1 MKTFLRTRRLALGSM
16 GIGAFVALGLSTWA
30 SQSLAQDYPNK
41 TVRFITA
48 SAGSPQDV
56 VGRIFGQKVAESWG
70 QGVYIES
77 KPGAGALISMQSAA
91 KSAPDGYTVLISS
104 AAFTVTPYLYKNIGF
119 DLDKDLVPLGLL
131 ATTPNIIV
139 TSPASGLKSIKDVVE
154 KARAG
159 RKIQYGSP
167 GFGTTPQLSAEYLF
181 KILAS
186 QPLMHVPYK
195 GIPPVVAAAMG
206 GEVDVASMSLPPA
219 VQLIKSGKLI
229 GLAVTS
235 AKRNASVPD
244 VPTIAE
250 TGYPGFEDDSW
261 VGAWVPAGTPPGVLK
276 KLRDELDKA
285 AHANDVK
292 ELLRNVGFE
301 ASPLFGEPFTQ
312 MVKKELNKWEKVV
325 RETDAKV
332 E

>member
-1 MKTFLRTRRLALGSM
+1 
-16 GIGAFVALGLSTWA
+16 
-30 SQSLAQDYPNK
+30 
-41 TVRFITA
+41 
-48 SAGSPQDV
+48 
-56 VGRIFGQKVAESWG
+56 
-70 QGVYIES
+70 
-77 KPGAGALISMQSAA
+77 
-91 KSAPDGYTVLISS
+91 
-104 AAFTVTPYLYKNIGF
+104 LYKNLGF
-119 DLDKDLVPLGLL
+119 DIDKDLVPLGLL

-154 KARAG
+154 KARSG

-206 GEVDVASMSLPPA
+206 GEVDIASMSLPPA
-219 VQLIKSGKLI
+219 VQLIKSGKLV

-261 VGAWVPAGTPPGVLK
+261 VGAWVPAGTPAPVLK
-276 KLRDELDKA
+276 RLRDELDKA

-301 ASPLFGEPFTQ
+301 ASPLFGEPFQ
-312 MVKKELNKWEKVV
+312 NMVKKELNKWEKVV

>member
-1 MKTFLRTRRLALGSM
+1 MSPLSRAFHLSLKPQVLWAALSLVLSVLAP
-16 GIGAFVALGLSTWA
+16 A
-30 SQSLAQDYPNK
+30 SHAQDYPNK

-70 QGVYIES
+70 QAVYIES

-91 KSAPDGYTVLISS
+91 KSPADGYTVLISS

-119 DLDKDLVPLGLL
+119 DIDKDLVPLGLL

-139 TSPASGLKSIKDVVE
+139 TSPASGLKSIKEVVE
-154 KARAG
+154 KAKSG

-181 KILAS
+181 KVLAS

-195 GIPPVVAAAMG
+195 GIPPVVAASIA
-206 GEVDVASMSLPPA
+206 GEVDIASMSLPPA

-235 AKRNASVPD
+235 AKRNSSVPD

-250 TGYPGFEDDSW
+250 TGYTGFEDDSW
-261 VGAWVPAGTPPGVLK
+261 VGAWVPAGTPLAVQK

-285 AHANDVK
+285 AHANEVK
-292 ELLRNVGFE
+292 ELLKNVGFE
-301 ASPLFGEPFTQ
+301 ASPLFGEPFVQ
-312 MVKKELNKWEKVV
+312 MVKRELNKWEKVV
-325 RETDAKV
+325 RETDTKV

>member
-1 MKTFLRTRRLALGSM
+1 MMKHKSIHKTFLRILTSLLLCWHSCT
-16 GIGAFVALGLSTWA
+16 L
-30 SQSLAQDYPNK
+30 LAQDYPNK

-56 VGRIFGQKVAESWG
+56 VGRIFGQKVSESWG
-70 QGVYIES
+70 QAVFIES

-91 KSAPDGYTVLISS
+91 KSAADGYTVLISS

-119 DLDKDLVPLGLL
+119 DIERDLMPLGLL

-139 TSPASGLKSIKDVVE
+139 THPSSGLKSIKDAVE
-154 KARAG
+154 KARGG
-159 RKIQYGSP
+159 RKLQYGSP

-181 KILAS
+181 KILAN
-186 QPLMHVPYK
+186 QPLLHVPYK
-195 GIPPVVAAAMG
+195 GIPPVVAAAMS
-206 GEVDVASMSLPPA
+206 GEVDIASMSLPPA

-235 AKRNASVPD
+235 GKRNAAVPD

-250 TGYPGFEDDSW
+250 TGFSGFEDDSW
-261 VGAWVPAGTPPGVLK
+261 VGAWVPSGTPTSVVRRLK
-276 KLRDELDKA
+276 EELEKA
-285 AHANDVK
+285 SQSNEVK
-292 ELLRNVGFE
+292 ELLKNAGFE
-301 ASPLFGEPFTQ
+301 SSPLFGEPFSQ
-312 MVKKELNKWEKVV
+312 MVKKELSKWEKVV

>member
-1 MKTFLRTRRLALGSM
+1 MKNDLKRCTKLKTILSGMACAAACLWGLA
-16 GIGAFVALGLSTWA
+16 A
-30 SQSLAQDYPNK
+30 QAQDYPNK

-70 QGVYIES
+70 QAVFIES

-104 AAFTVTPYLYKNIGF
+104 AAFTVTPYLYKNMGF
-119 DLDKDLVPLGLL
+119 DIERDLVPLGLL

-139 TSPASGLKSIKDVVE
+139 TSPNSGLKSIKDVVE

-159 RKIQYGSP
+159 GKIQYGSP

-181 KILAS
+181 KVLAS
-186 QPLMHVPYK
+186 QPVLHVPYK
-195 GIPPVVAAAMG
+195 GIPPVVAAAMS
-206 GEVDVASMSLPPA
+206 GEVDIASMSLPPA
-219 VQLIKSGKLI
+219 VQLIKSGKLV

-235 AKRNASVPD
+235 GKRNASVPD

-250 TGYPGFEDDSW
+250 TGYAGFEDDSW
-261 VGAWVPAGTPPGVLK
+261 VGAWVPAGTPSSVIRKLK
-276 KLRDELDKA
+276 DELEKA

-292 ELLRNVGFE
+292 NLLRNVGFE
-301 ASPLFGEPFTQ
+301 ASPMFGDPFSQ
-312 MVKKELNKWEKVV
+312 MVKKELSKWDKVV
-325 RETDAKV
+325 RETDTKV

>member
-1 MKTFLRTRRLALGSM
+1 MKNDSKQ
-16 GIGAFVALGLSTWA
+16 GANFKTILSWMVCAGACLLGLA
-30 SQSLAQDYPNK
+30 VQAQDYPNK

-56 VGRIFGQKVAESWG
+56 VGRIFGQKVAENWG
-70 QGVYIES
+70 QAVFIES

-91 KSAPDGYTVLISS
+91 KSSPDGYTVLISS

-119 DLDKDLVPLGLL
+119 DIERDLIPLGLL

-139 TSPASGLKSIKDVVE
+139 TSPSSGLKSIKDVVD

-159 RKIQYGSP
+159 GKIQYGSP

-181 KILAS
+181 KVLAS
-186 QPLMHVPYK
+186 QPILHVPYK
-195 GIPPVVAAAMG
+195 GIPPVVAAAMS
-206 GEVDVASMSLPPA
+206 GEVDIASMSLPPA
-219 VQLIKSGKLI
+219 VQLIKSGKLV

-235 AKRNASVPD
+235 GKRNASVPD

-261 VGAWVPAGTPPGVLK
+261 VGAWVPAGTPSSVIRKLK
-276 KLRDELDKA
+276 DELEKA
-285 AHANDVK
+285 AQSNDVK
-292 ELLRNVGFE
+292 SLLRNVGFE
-301 ASPLFGEPFTQ
+301 TSPMFGEPFSQ
-312 MVKKELNKWEKVV
+312 MVKKELNKWDKVV
-325 RETDAKV
+325 RETDTKV